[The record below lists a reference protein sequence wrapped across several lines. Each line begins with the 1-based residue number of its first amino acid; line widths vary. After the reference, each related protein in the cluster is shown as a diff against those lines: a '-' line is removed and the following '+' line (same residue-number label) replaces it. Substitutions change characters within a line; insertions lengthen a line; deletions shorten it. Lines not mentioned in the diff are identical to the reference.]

1 LLIPGYER
9 YKSINMCVTN
19 SRIIPVFNGG
29 LTGMPEVTKTEVGRR
44 LFQVHREKGVEN
56 AIKKI
61 HHGIGE
67 EWKLFSEGDIKVLER
82 MLGECWVY
90 IDSSVWE
97 NIAFSQ
103 LTYSEI
109 RHIIQ
114 IGDVSKGKDSTDTKA
129 IEDVTAILTA
139 TVKKAV

>member
-1 LLIPGYER
+1 
-9 YKSINMCVTN
+9 
-19 SRIIPVFNGG
+19 
-29 LTGMPEVTKTEVGRR
+29 MPEVTKTEVGRR

-67 EWKLFSEGDIKVLER
+67 DWKRFTEGDIKVLER

-90 IDSSVWE
+90 IDSAVWE

-103 LTYSEI
+103 LKYTDVL
-109 RHIIQ
+109 HIIQ
-114 IGDVSKGKDSTDTKA
+114 IGNLSKGKDSTDTKA
-129 IEDVTAILTA
+129 INDVTAILTGTA
-139 TVKKAV
+139 KKSG